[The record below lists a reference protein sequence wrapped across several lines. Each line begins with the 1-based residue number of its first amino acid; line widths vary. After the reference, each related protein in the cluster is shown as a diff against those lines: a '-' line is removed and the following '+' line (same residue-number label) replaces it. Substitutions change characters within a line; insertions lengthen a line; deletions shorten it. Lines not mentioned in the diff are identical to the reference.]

1 LQIRA
6 QQNEFRNKT
15 VTTMN
20 QSQEFDIKPAAGTSV
35 LRARAG
41 GHGRHHGKMPDI
53 FPHVLADVALS
64 KNAALEAA
72 SALAPSEKSATRD
85 DEVDTGD
92 KKLDSPTDEK
102 ILQPAVPVDM
112 KQYLQIIAAVAQKR
126 AGGGEPAP
134 SQDSLTASLASGVTR
149 IETRPAIAEFEAQT
163 PVTGIETQTANSGFE
178 IQTAIAGMEA
188 QKIAAKFETQT
199 VATKIETQMAVA
211 RIGTQTAPTRFETQD
226 VKIDQTEDEDS
237 GNAPKELAHS
247 AAPKFQ
253 EQKIT
258 SPREPADH
266 MGKDSPVLPNPPSR
280 LSSLPEPKEIP
291 QPKAVDAELRVIKV
305 ETSFSPAASAP
316 LVVQF
321 AKMIADS
328 LDGPVQSPVAAIG
341 NLAPDPRPDVV
352 KSIQIQ
358 LNPDDLG
365 KIKVAMHLRGD
376 ELRLQIE
383 VTNKAVETLLLNDH
397 QALKDLMGQA
407 GYDVKDASISI
418 AVSSAELS
426 PPQRGVAASD
436 PSQGAMVG
444 QGGRQ
449 HPGASEE
456 NQNPFQ
462 KARGQHGSASDF
474 ENGQEAKLPA
484 PGSRRGNGVFV

>member
-1 LQIRA
+1 
-6 QQNEFRNKT
+6 
-15 VTTMN
+15 MN
-20 QSQEFDIKPAAGTSV
+20 QSLEIDIKPAAGTSV
-35 LRARAG
+35 LRPRAG

-53 FPHVLADVALS
+53 FPDVLADVALL
-64 KNAALEAA
+64 KNIALEAA
-72 SALAPSEKSATRD
+72 SALVLSEKSATRD
-85 DEVDTGD
+85 DEVDPGD
-92 KKLDSPTDEK
+92 KEQDSPSEEK
-102 ILQPAVPVDM
+102 ILQPAIPVDM
-112 KQYLQIIAAVAQKR
+112 KQYLQIIAAVAQKQT
-126 AGGGEPAP
+126 GGGEPAP
-134 SQDSLTASLASGVTR
+134 FEVSPTASGVTR
-149 IETRPAIAEFEAQT
+149 IETQTAIAGIEAQT
-163 PVTGIETQTANSGFE
+163 PIAGIETQTA
-178 IQTAIAGMEA
+178 ITGMEA
-188 QKIAAKFETQT
+188 QTVAAKIETQT
-199 VATKIETQMAVA
+199 VVA
-211 RIGTQTAPTRFETQD
+211 RIQTQTALTGFETQD
-226 VKIDQTEDEDS
+226 VNTDQTEGDVT

-247 AAPKFQ
+247 AAPKFP

-258 SPREPADH
+258 TPREPADH
-266 MGKDSPVLPNPPSR
+266 IGKDSQALPNPLSR
-280 LSSLPEPKEIP
+280 LTNLPEPKEIS

-316 LVVQF
+316 LVAQF

-328 LDGPVQSPVAAIG
+328 LDGPAHSPVAAIG
-341 NLAPDPRPDVV
+341 NPVPDPRPDVV

-383 VTNKAVETLLLNDH
+383 VTNKTVETLLLNDH

-418 AVSSAELS
+418 AVSPAEQS
-426 PPQRGVAASD
+426 PQRGVAASD
-436 PSQGAMVG
+436 PSQGSMVG

-462 KARGQHGSASDF
+462 KARGQHVSASDF
-474 ENGQEAKLPA
+474 ENGQEAKLAA
-484 PGSRRGNGVFV
+484 PGSRRSNGVFV